1 MKKLVIIGAGGHGK
15 VVADAAAK
23 SGYEEIV
30 FLDDGNVSLAGK
42 RSVVGTSKDYEKYLM
57 DSDFVVA
64 IGNNAVRERIQNMLA
79 QAGARIATIIHP
91 DAVIGEDV
99 VVGQGTVVMAGV
111 IVNSGSNIGR
121 GVILNTC
128 CSVDHD
134 NKIGDFCHIS
144 VGTHLAGTVTVG
156 RRSFI
161 GIGAC
166 VINNVEICDDCIIGA
181 GAVVIRDVPESCTA
195 VGNPAKTIKF
205 NK

>member
-30 FLDDGNVSLAGK
+30 FLDDGNVAFAGK
-42 RSVVGTSKDYEKYLM
+42 RPVVGTSKDYGKYLA

-64 IGNNAVRERIQNMLA
+64 IGSNTVRERIQNTLA

-91 DAVIGEDV
+91 DAIIGEDV
-99 VVGQGTVVMAGV
+99 VIGEGTVVMAGV
-111 IVNSGSNIGR
+111 VINSGSRIGK

-134 NKIGDFCHIS
+134 NGVGDFCHIS

-156 RRSFI
+156 KRTFV
-161 GIGAC
+161 GIGSC
-166 VINNVEICDDCIIGA
+166 VINNIEICDDCIIGA
-181 GAVVIRDVPESCTA
+181 GAIVIKDIPESCTA
-195 VGNPAKTIKF
+195 VGNPAKPIKF
-205 NK
+205 HK